1 MYMPLLP
8 AHSCTHKKK
17 LKKLKEEKTT
27 KFEIK
32 LKKKMKVFYRNN
44 ITRFFFIRTSKFCR
58 GSLFLIF
65 WLLQR

>member
-32 LKKKMKVFYRNN
+32 LKKNEGAEAHC
-44 ITRFFFIRTSKFCR
+44 S
-58 GSLFLIF
+58 
-65 WLLQR
+65 